1 MTLTIRYKPS
11 DVKSCIVHMC
21 DTICTL
27 DRCTFVMS
35 SSWNAEKP
43 HYIFVIKWEIVRS
56 NILYHPFILQE
67 IVASNFHSD
76 NPPPPPPPHTPPK

>member
-27 DRCTFVMS
+27 DRSTFVTS

-43 HYIFVIKWEIVRS
+43 PIRHRY
-56 NILYHPFILQE
+56 
-67 IVASNFHSD
+67 
-76 NPPPPPPPHTPPK
+76 